1 LIIPPSLA
9 NQANLN
15 FQYYISSV
23 AGIATCCPV
32 LKICKMKTLK
42 RVIPI
47 IITFVLFQS
56 ANAQSDKTQRTI
68 GIVTQT
74 IKVSG
79 TCSMDK
85 RRIET
90 AAISVE
96 GVKSA
101 AVTVTILAACN
112 NSGPN
117 ETKDTA
123 EKKSTADNSKMM
135 SAVKYTCT
143 MHPEV
148 VSDTAGHCPK
158 CGMALIPLDDSSAK
172 KMNMDTIKH

>member
-1 LIIPPSLA
+1 
-9 NQANLN
+9 
-15 FQYYISSV
+15 
-23 AGIATCCPV
+23 
-32 LKICKMKTLK
+32 MKTLK

-101 AVTVTILAACN
+101 AWDEYSQILTLKYSVIKKDAPDAVQRKIAAAGN
-112 NSGPN
+112 
-117 ETKDTA
+117 DTG
-123 EKKSTADNSKMM
+123 KYKADNEAYQKLPDCCHYR
-135 SAVKYTCT
+135 K
-143 MHPEV
+143 
-148 VSDTAGHCPK
+148 G
-158 CGMALIPLDDSSAK
+158 
-172 KMNMDTIKH
+172 